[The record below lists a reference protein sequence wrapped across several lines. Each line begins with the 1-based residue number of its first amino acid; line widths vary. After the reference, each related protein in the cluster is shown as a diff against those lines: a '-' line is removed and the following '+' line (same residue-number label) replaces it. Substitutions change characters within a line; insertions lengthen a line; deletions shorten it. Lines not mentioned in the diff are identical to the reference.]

1 MRSGV
6 SASRRAAVTSAPS
19 PFICKNWDLRFP
31 SLSRE
36 ITTCHSSFGGE
47 CGERIHACQCRPFR
61 PPPEAV
67 AKRSLTKLI
76 RRTLATLAAKTRR
89 QVINGKLRCHRAVS
103 VKSNPGFYTSD
114 AQPLPRRAGRPHS
127 GIGLGEGRS
136 LPRVRHAK
144 HVGW

>member
-1 MRSGV
+1 MIGEADPRLSM
-6 SASRRAAVTSAPS
+6 SALQAAA
-19 PFICKNWDLRFP
+19 
-31 SLSRE
+31 
-36 ITTCHSSFGGE
+36 GG
-47 CGERIHACQCRPFR
+47 GRKAILDRIDP
-61 PPPEAV
+61 
-67 AKRSLTKLI
+67 
-76 RRTLATLAAKTRR
+76 LATLAAKTRR